1 MVEQGLTTL
10 TDIGRI
16 EKIFSNAAAPAFFLG
31 AVAAFVSLMTTRL
44 GVVNQRIRE
53 TRDAAGG
60 ANAQPSEGD
69 LRHLKARAR
78 LLHDGIALTLAAG
91 ICATIL
97 LSVLF
102 VSQFFNFNHAYGTGG
117 LFFLATVFLSLG
129 LIRFGQEAL
138 HARAELAEN

>member
-1 MVEQGLTTL
+1 MVEQALTTL
-10 TDIGRI
+10 TELSRI
-16 EKIFSNAAAPAFFLG
+16 EKIFANAAAPAFFLG

-53 TRDAAGG
+53 VRDSASTVNSG
-60 ANAQPSEGD
+60 PSEGD
-69 LRHLKARAR
+69 LTHLKSRAR
-78 LLHDGIALTLAAG
+78 LLHDGIALTLASG

-102 VSQFFNFNHAYGTGG
+102 VSQFFSFDHAYGTGG

-138 HARAELAEN
+138 HARAELAEH